1 MDLETV
7 GNNIRRERKK
17 KNISQQE
24 LAESV
29 GYKGKDMIS
38 RIESGQVNIPMDKL
52 KTIADVLA
60 VRVSDLME
68 EYKRTSEK
76 LSELDIKL
84 AKSISELPES
94 EKQRILRYLEV
105 IRRTPW
111 PHQSGMEK
119 DGDTGSHKTE

>member
-60 VRVSDLME
+60 VHVSDLME
-68 EYKRTSEK
+68 EYKRTTDKVSEM
-76 LSELDIKL
+76 DIKI
-84 AKSISELPES
+84 AKTISELPEAD
-94 EKQRILRYLEV
+94 KQRILNYLEV
-105 IRRTPW
+105 IRSTTW
-111 PHQSGMEK
+111 LHQSGMGK